1 MLSRIQESCKRVYR
15 NLMLSGYARID
26 LRLDASG
33 QAYVIE
39 ANPNPQV
46 SPDEDFARSAQTA
59 GTDFGALLDKIV
71 TLGLS
76 WEPTRWG

>member
-1 MLSRIQESCKRVYR
+1 
-15 NLMLSGYARID
+15 MLSGYARID

-39 ANPNPQV
+39 ANPNPQL

-71 TLGLS
+71 TLGPVLGTDALGLGGRRERTLRRS
-76 WEPTRWG
+76 

>member
-1 MLSRIQESCKRVYR
+1 M
-15 NLMLSGYARID
+15 
-26 LRLDASG
+26 
-33 QAYVIE
+33 IE
-39 ANPNPQV
+39 ANPNPQ
-46 SPDEDFARSAQTA
+46 SRRTRTSRARPQTA